1 METTTKDKPRT
12 REEILLWLKQAR
24 ERKVAFQR
32 KIEEQWQAR
41 QKSKKLAAESG
52 YYDLEWV

>member
-52 YYDLEWV
+52 Y